1 MQASTILKRIADII
15 TPYIG
20 TMMAR
25 SSIDMHC
32 KRLGIAGE
40 VIDRS
45 QLDQLLRQLS
55 LGLNIFIGRDKTEA
69 VMHEIRGG
77 MEIYR

>member
-1 MQASTILKRIADII
+1 LHASTILTRIAEII
-15 TPYIG
+15 TPYVG

-25 SSIDMHC
+25 SSIEMYC
-32 KRLGIAGE
+32 KRLGIAGD
-40 VIDRS
+40 VMDRN

-55 LGLNIFIGRDKTEA
+55 LGLNIFIGRDKTET
-69 VMHEIRGG
+69 VIQEIRGG

>member
-1 MQASTILKRIADII
+1 MQATKTLTRIADNI

-40 VIDRS
+40 VIDRN
-45 QLDQLLRQLS
+45 QVDQLLLQLS

-69 VMHEIRGG
+69 VIQEIRGG
-77 MEIYR
+77 MEIY